1 MKPLLLAIAMLAAA
15 QNSPRV
21 AMLEQAGWDALQ
33 ANRLQVAVDAF
44 REAIALDPKNAALRV
59 GAGMAAALQRH
70 DAEARAHFEQALNLD
85 PKLSI
90 ARLQLAH
97 VVRRQGDYQEAIRL
111 LEIVAA
117 DAPGDAAAREILD
130 RWKRERDLHERM
142 RLEVGDFFT
151 VSFEGPEDA
160 ALASQALESLTRA
173 YWRISDVFGAFPPKS
188 IPVVLYTR
196 EQFRDVTRSPQWAAA
211 AYDGIIRVP
220 MRGAGEKGEDL
231 DRVLAHE
238 FAHALIRSLATRN
251 LPTWLNEGLASVLE
265 NDDLGWATHI
275 VGKAGFVPPLRR
287 LAAPFAKLSGVD
299 AQLAYAASALA
310 ARRLLDEAGGTAVAN
325 LLRDLGDGVDFEQ
338 AFQRRIQKSLAEFEA
353 SLGQ

>member
-1 MKPLLLAIAMLAAA
+1 MTAVLLALTMLAAA

-21 AMLEQAGWDALQ
+21 AMLEQAGWDAIK
-33 ANRLQVAVDAF
+33 ANRLQAAAEAF

-59 GAGMAAALQRH
+59 GAGVAAALQRH
-70 DAEARAHFEQALNLD
+70 DAEARGHFEQALIID
-85 PKLSI
+85 PRLSI

-111 LEIVAA
+111 LEIVTS
-117 DAPGDAAAREILD
+117 DNPGDGAAREILD

-142 RLEVGDFFT
+142 RLAVGDFFT
-151 VSFEGPEDA
+151 VSFEGPQDA

-265 NDDLGWATHI
+265 SDDLAWATRI
-275 VGKAGFVPPLRR
+275 VEKARFVPSLQR
-287 LAAPFAKLSGVD
+287 LTPPFAKLSGGD
-299 AQLAYAASALA
+299 ARLA
-310 ARRLLDEAGGTAVAN
+310 
-325 LLRDLGDGVDFEQ
+325 
-338 AFQRRIQKSLAEFEA
+338 
-353 SLGQ
+353 